1 MAVKFRERVPK
12 LAPWNGG
19 DAWHIEGLDPVPL
32 PITAATGS
40 GYRLGRGSSKT
51 PMAFHDVLPGLYEPV
66 SRLEAQEANSIDAEV
81 LYPSPTL
88 WDAINQMDDPKLKV
102 ACVRAYNDWIAEFCA
117 QDPRRLIGLGKIPST
132 GGEDACKELHRC
144 VEERNLRGVVLDGWP
159 SGKQIAGDSDDD
171 AFWEAIDGLG
181 VPVSLHYAIGGQ
193 RPSHPYGGIGP
204 GLKPPMADAALP
216 LVAGSVFDRYPNIRL
231 VFADGDAGWVFHWLE
246 FMDINYVRHR
256 HLDQYALQNPD
267 ALPSEYVRKHSW
279 FTFHHDRSAVKNR
292 QKVGAAHLMW
302 ASHFPLDDSIGPM
315 TGGRPCGLPRNFRA
329 RSGRHCSLPT
339 RHACTA
345 SLATSKA
352 SKTLSST
359 LSNSSSISSEHIED
373 VSEWIDSW
381 TREQARD
388 RRVML
393 ASRPCALHVP
403 DVHCVGKWHA
413 GTKAQIGLQKLG

>member
-1 MAVKFRERVPK
+1 MTSTIEYDIVSADSHVLEPRGLFEPRVAVKFRERVPK

-66 SRLEAQEANSIDAEV
+66 SRLEAQAANSIDAEV

-88 WDAINQMDDPKLKV
+88 WDAINQMDDRKLKV

-144 VEERNLRGVVLDGWP
+144 VEELNLRGVVLDGWP

-171 AFWEAIDGLG
+171 VFWEAIDGLG
-181 VPVSLHYAIGGQ
+181 VPVSLHYAVGGQ

-216 LVAGSVFDRYPNIRL
+216 LVAGSVFDRFPNIRL
-231 VFADGDAGWVFHWLE
+231 VFAHGDAGWVFHWLE

-302 ASHFPLDDSIGPM
+302 ASHFPLDDSNWP
-315 TGGRPCGLPRNFRA
+315 
-329 RSGRHCSLPT
+329 
-339 RHACTA
+339 
-345 SLATSKA
+345 
-352 SKTLSST
+352 
-359 LSNSSSISSEHIED
+359 D
-373 VSEWIDSW
+373 
-381 TREQARD
+381 D
-388 RRVML
+388 RRQAMRVTEELPSQERSALL
-393 ASRPCALHVP
+393 AGNTARLYRLPGYEQGFEDTELDTFEQLVYF
-403 DVHCVGKWHA
+403 
-413 GTKAQIGLQKLG
+413 